1 MTRDQLLQ
9 QTDDLSALLQALDK
23 LIPGYVSADL
33 LAFLKA
39 LPDAPVAADLLLS
52 SLKLV
57 QDSKARR

>member
-9 QTDDLSALLQALDK
+9 QTDDLTALLSALDR

-33 LAFLKA
+33 LAFLKT
-39 LPDAPVAADLLLS
+39 LPDTPVAADLLLS

-57 QDSKARR
+57 QEAKRPR